1 MNEKIIDLFNKDYSF
16 LVIIIIIMFF
26 ILFGL
31 SQNIFL
37 NLFGC
42 NIRFLFKTP
51 IVRHLL
57 VIIMFFLILDFGINY
72 GEILKI
78 NPLISFAISIGI
90 YLLLYSLSH
99 MNTFFILFVCI
110 LLFLI
115 LILTKV
121 NKYYENSITD
131 QEILRGK
138 TDFIYKFHNVL
149 VIIIVLSIVIGLI
162 TSTNKKNLYNG
173 LFKTVNKCK
182 NT

>member
-1 MNEKIIDLFNKDYSF
+1 
-16 LVIIIIIMFF
+16 
-26 ILFGL
+26 
-31 SQNIFL
+31 
-37 NLFGC
+37 
-42 NIRFLFKTP
+42 
-51 IVRHLL
+51 
-57 VIIMFFLILDFGINY
+57 
-72 GEILKI
+72 
-78 NPLISFAISIGI
+78 
-90 YLLLYSLSH
+90 

-149 VIIIVLSIVIGLI
+149 VIIIVLSIIIGLI
-162 TSTNKKNLYNG
+162 TSTNKKALYNG

-182 NT
+182 NI

>member
-57 VIIMFFLILDFGINY
+57 VIIMFFLSSISQYAPVAQLDRALDSGSK
-72 GEILKI
+72 G
-78 NPLISFAISIGI
+78 
-90 YLLLYSLSH
+90 H
-99 MNTFFILFVCI
+99 
-110 LLFLI
+110 
-115 LILTKV
+115 
-121 NKYYENSITD
+121 
-131 QEILRGK
+131 R
-138 TDFIYKFHNVL
+138 
-149 VIIIVLSIVIGLI
+149 
-162 TSTNKKNLYNG
+162 
-173 LFKTVNKCK
+173 FKSCRAY
-182 NT
+182 